1 MIVVF
6 GANGRTG
13 REVIREAK
21 LRNIP
26 VRAVAKNDQDTH
38 YLKDL
43 ISVNELHFADADHK
57 ESLPP
62 VLKDATGII
71 SCIDART
78 AGFGSPTYEKFAAAN
93 IVHAAHE
100 QNITRILH
108 LSVMGAYRWSPNALN
123 KQSFHLDLWVRRSKV
138 PWTMLRVSCY
148 IDEVIEAHVAPP
160 DKKRP
165 HPLRASSR
173 YAPVSRRDVARAV
186 MDIMPDLIPS
196 RTWLI
201 GGPEVFTGAALK
213 KKLQPYKKGSGSL
226 TEYGPL
232 PNGDVSVAPEST
244 LIMVGAL
251 PCESLA
257 WALNPKENPL
267 PAEPFWNRSTPEYH
281 PSDQKQSLPILST
294 MNRDLRF
301 AMHALLSSDLKR
313 MGIQEENITLDFS
326 HAHPSPNGE
335 QVLAHKSSMSS
346 MDGVRVC
353 NQEGKEIYS
362 SSFTVLYDDLA
373 DELQLWWSADPSE
386 DIPIEIWE
394 QLDLGIKRRLHKH
407 PHWKKSQRVRD
418 FVATQHHK

>member
-13 REVIREAK
+13 REIIREAK
-21 LRNIP
+21 LRNVP

-38 YLKDL
+38 FLKDL
-43 ISVNELHFADADHK
+43 VSVNELFFADADHK
-57 ESLPP
+57 ESLLP
-62 VLKDATGII
+62 VLKDATGVI

-78 AGFGSPTYEKFAAAN
+78 AGFGAPKYDKFAAAN
-93 IVHAAHE
+93 IVHAAHA
-100 QNITRILH
+100 QKIKRILH
-108 LSVMGAYRWSPNALN
+108 LSVMGAYRWSPNTLN

-160 DKKRP
+160 DGKKP
-165 HPLRASSR
+165 HPLRSSSR

-201 GGPEVFTGAALK
+201 GGPEVFTGVSLK
-213 KKLQPYKKGSGSL
+213 ETIASYKKGSGAR

-251 PCESLA
+251 PSESLA
-257 WALNPKENPL
+257 WSLNPKENPL
-267 PAEPFWNRSTPEYH
+267 PQEPFWNRNTPEYH
-281 PSDQKQSLPILST
+281 SSDQQQTLPILST

-301 AMHALLSSDLKR
+301 AVHALLCADLKR
-313 MGIQEENITLDFS
+313 MGINDSNIALDFS
-326 HAHPSPNGE
+326 QASSSPNGE
-335 QVLAHKSSMSS
+335 HIIAHKASISS
-346 MDGVRVC
+346 MDEVRVR
-353 NQEGKEIYS
+353 NKEGTEIFS

-373 DELQLWWSADPSE
+373 DELQIWWSTDPDE
-386 DIPIEIWE
+386 DIPTEIWE
-394 QLDLGIKRRLHKH
+394 RLDLGTKRRLHKH
-407 PHWKKSQRVRD
+407 PHWKKSQRVRE
-418 FVATQHHK
+418 FVAKTHQK